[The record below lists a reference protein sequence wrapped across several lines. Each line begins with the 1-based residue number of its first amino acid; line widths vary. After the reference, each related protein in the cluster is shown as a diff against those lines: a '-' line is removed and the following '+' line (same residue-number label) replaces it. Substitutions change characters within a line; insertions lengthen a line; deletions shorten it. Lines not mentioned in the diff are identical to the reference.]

1 MCAKLF
7 SAKTERSGRVC
18 SSPRK
23 TSYNLSPKTGDY
35 IGLAAPLASAS
46 DRYHTILLF
55 HALGRPAEVCCATTQ
70 QIPVDLTQA
79 RGIHGAWL
87 RKAFSGQMCHYEWNM
102 DQTPQEDLCQTTL
115 VPLTGKDGKVSQ
127 VLCLIRTISSWVS
140 RSENLSLMREGVP
153 ARTFSQILLAA
164 REMEKRAVAK
174 TLHDE
179 IGSTSVMLSALVN
192 LVKQSI
198 EKGNHPQALADL
210 ARLHEQMK
218 DSIERLR
225 TVIVS
230 MRPPSLET
238 DGALRGSIEELIENV
253 CTLGRLQYRF
263 DCAARL
269 HEKGVCDSVKIL
281 LYRMVQEALS
291 NVIKH
296 AHATKVVVS
305 LARRKNRLFLTVQ
318 DNGVGFEKEKR
329 LSVKHVGLLS
339 MRDSVR
345 SLGGRITITSA
356 PGKGTQIAA
365 VCPCAVY
372 EEFHEN

>member
-7 SAKTERSGRVC
+7 SAKTERSGRVY

-23 TSYNLSPKTGDY
+23 INYNISPKTGDY
-35 IGLAAPLASAS
+35 TGLAAPLVSAS

-55 HALGRPAEVCCATTQ
+55 HALGHPAEVCCAAAQ
-70 QIPVDLTQA
+70 QIPADLTQA
-79 RGIHGAWL
+79 QGIHGAWL

-102 DQTPQEDLCQTTL
+102 DQTPHEELCQTTL
-115 VPLTGKDGKVSQ
+115 VPLTGEDGKVSQ
-127 VLCLIRTISSWVS
+127 VLCLTRTISSWTGQGK
-140 RSENLSLMREGVP
+140 NPSLLREGTP
-153 ARTFSQILLAA
+153 ARTFPQILLAA

-192 LVKQSI
+192 LVKQSV
-198 EKGNHPQALADL
+198 EKGKQDQALADL

-230 MRPPSLET
+230 MRPPGLEVE
-238 DGALRGSIEELIENV
+238 GALRGSIEELVGNV

-263 DCAARL
+263 DCAAHLR
-269 HEKGVCDSVKIL
+269 EKGVCDSVKIL
-281 LYRMVQEALS
+281 LYRIVQEALS

-296 AHATKVVVS
+296 AHATEVVVS
-305 LARRKNRLFLTVQ
+305 LARRKDRLFLTVQ

-345 SLGGRITITSA
+345 SLGGRIAITSA